1 MNLWY
6 RRCTGFGHP
15 FQLQSTI
22 KNMPRLK
29 CNIFFTPNFELK
41 ILFSIAPIA
50 KNGVQSKVVFFL
62 KKPWGPMSC
71 AELLTWAPNNFILN
85 STYCS
90 LHRMMFNALTVRWAP
105 FCVLKKCQLFITL
118 KTVKKRVQNGQ
129 NMHKIQALKV

>member
-1 MNLWY
+1 MWM
-6 RRCTGFGHP
+6 FA
-15 FQLQSTI
+15 
-22 KNMPRLK
+22 KNPDSISSKTRPW
-29 CNIFFTPNFELK
+29 TPPPYSNARSVASPFELK

-50 KNGVQSKVVFFL
+50 KNGVQSKVGFFL